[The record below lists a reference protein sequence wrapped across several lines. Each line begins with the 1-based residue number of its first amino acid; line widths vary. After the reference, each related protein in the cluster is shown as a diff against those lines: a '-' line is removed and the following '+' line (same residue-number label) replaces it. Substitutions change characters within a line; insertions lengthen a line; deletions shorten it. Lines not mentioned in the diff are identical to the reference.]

1 MITLTQSAAEQIR
14 KASAE
19 AKIGDDTRLRIAVR
33 RSDDGSLDYAMGFDD
48 TRSEDDVVISQ
59 GIEILVSESS
69 RELLDGATLD
79 YVELSPGVFEFIFHN
94 QKDPLHRP
102 AAPGGDR

>member
-14 KASAE
+14 KASVE
-19 AKIGDDTRLRIAVR
+19 AKIGDDTRLRIAAR
-33 RSDDGSLDYAMGFDD
+33 RTEDGSLDYAMGFDE
-48 TRSEDDVVISQ
+48 TRAEDDVVISQ

-79 YVELSPGVFEFIFHN
+79 YVELNPGVFEFIFQN
-94 QKDPLHRP
+94 PKDSAHRP
-102 AAPGGDR
+102 VPPGSGV